1 MEYKVG
7 GRPAS
12 AKEISISWPGCRGLG
27 FLVSAAGELPGAS
40 IPVAAQKHRMLAPF
54 LRNCFQFMD
63 GAFSFN
69 CGDPLFIISKAPP
82 GAKSDKKLM
91 KILVYWKYSASSAAP
106 GSGAN
111 LQAG

>member
-1 MEYKVG
+1 
-7 GRPAS
+7 
-12 AKEISISWPGCRGLG
+12 
-27 FLVSAAGELPGAS
+27 LVPAAGELPGAS
-40 IPVAAQKHRMLAPF
+40 IPVAAQKHRLLTAF
-54 LRNCFQFMD
+54 FRNCFRFMD

-82 GAKSDKKLM
+82 GGKSDKKLM

-106 GSGAN
+106 DTGAN

>member
-12 AKEISISWPGCRGLG
+12 ANGISISWPGCRA
-27 FLVSAAGELPGAS
+27 LVSAAGELTGAT
-40 IPVAAQKHRMLAPF
+40 IPVAAQKNRRLTAF
-54 LRNCFQFMD
+54 FRNCFRFMD

-91 KILVYWKYSASSAAP
+91 KFLVYLKYSASSAAP
-106 GSGAN
+106 ESDAN